1 MLLIFSVLYGVVSLS
16 ISASVRTILKEEIQ
30 HHVNYV
36 KNQPVFTRYIEEGE
50 WNEIEHADLELN
62 PVFISIYNKDFQL
75 VEQSPNLKEH
85 HLKWQ
90 SEQPEFSIFSAPF
103 NEYDLL
109 ISQAA
114 LVHNDTTVG
123 YIVIGVSTKNQQMV
137 LTYLQLA
144 LLLIFPLS
152 VGIIFIT
159 ARFIAAKSIAPVF
172 NIISTAR
179 TITENHL
186 SQRIELPSHEDEL
199 HTLTVTIN
207 SLLDRLE
214 FQVHKARQFS
224 ADASHE
230 LRTPLSIIKG
240 TLEIL
245 IRKKRTVE
253 EYENKISYTL
263 KQTDRLRQLVEQFLL
278 LARIENHPMEIKKS
292 MLHPEWLIRQSVER
306 YQLFLQ
312 EKQIQL
318 IEHYE
323 SVPTIYRCQEYLEI
337 IMDNVLSNAIKFV
350 QPHGIIHIG
359 LQKEKNQLIITI
371 TDNGIGISAEE
382 LHYITH
388 RYYRAEN
395 VKTNNIKG
403 SGLGLHIAYQLAQLD
418 GNTLEI
424 NSIYGKGTE
433 VRLIM
438 PLEN

>member
-1 MLLIFSVLYGVVSLS
+1 MLLIFSVLYAVVSLS
-16 ISASVRTILKEEIQ
+16 ISASVRNILKEEIQ

-36 KNQPVFTRYIEEGE
+36 KKQPVFTRYIEEGE

-90 SEQPEFSIFSAPF
+90 DGQPEFSIFSVPF
-103 NEYDLL
+103 NGSDLL
-109 ISQAA
+109 ISQAV
-114 LVHNDTTVG
+114 LVHNHITVG
-123 YIVIGVSTKNQQMV
+123 YIVIGVSMKNQQMV

-144 LLLIFPLS
+144 LWLIFPLS
-152 VGIIFIT
+152 LGIIFLT
-159 ARFIAAKSIAPVF
+159 ARFIASKSIAPVF
-172 NIISTAR
+172 TIISTAR
-179 TITENHL
+179 TISENHL

-214 FQVHKARQFS
+214 FQLQKARQFS

-230 LRTPLSIIKG
+230 LRTPLAVIKG

-245 IRKKRTVE
+245 IRKQRTIE
-253 EYENKISYTL
+253 EYENKIGYTL
-263 KQTDRLRQLVEQFLL
+263 KQADRLSQLVEQFLL
-278 LARIENHPMEIKKS
+278 LARIENDPMEIKKS
-292 MLHPEWLIRQSVER
+292 NLHPEWLIRQSVER
-306 YQLFLQ
+306 YQVFLK

-318 IEHYE
+318 SEDYQP
-323 SVPTIYRCQEYLEI
+323 VPTIYRCQEYLEI
-337 IMDNVLSNAIKFV
+337 IMDNLLSNAIKFV
-350 QPHGIIHIG
+350 NPKGIIRIA
-359 LQKEKNQLIITI
+359 LQKEENQIVMTI
-371 TDNGIGISAEE
+371 TDNGIGISPEE
-382 LHYITH
+382 LHYITN

-403 SGLGLHIAYQLAQLD
+403 SGLGLHIAYKLAQLD
-418 GNTLEI
+418 GNRLEI
-424 NSIYGKGTE
+424 ESLPGKGTE

-438 PLEN
+438 PFEN